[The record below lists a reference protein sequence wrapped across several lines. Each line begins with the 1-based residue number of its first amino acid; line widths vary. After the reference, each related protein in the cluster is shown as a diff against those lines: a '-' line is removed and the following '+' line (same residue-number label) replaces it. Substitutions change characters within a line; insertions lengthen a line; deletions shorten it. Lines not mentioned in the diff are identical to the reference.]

1 MKEVVTTQII
11 GDQRRP
17 RGGGSA
23 SKGAMRG
30 TEALLTEVLM
40 FKGMGVG
47 NVDTTSGFEVVELVC
62 GVSVTADK
70 GFEMELWWG
79 NWEDGEERVG
89 AR

>member
-1 MKEVVTTQII
+1 MKEAVTTQIM
-11 GDQRRP
+11 GDQCRP

-30 TEALLTEVLM
+30 TEALLAEVLM
-40 FKGMGVG
+40 FEGMGVG
-47 NVDTTSGFEVVELVC
+47 NVDMTPGFEVVELVC
-62 GVSVTADK
+62 GVRVTVDK

-89 AR
+89 A